1 MGGKVTSRRPWQA
14 ATVLGLVIAIASL
27 GGALGIALLGGAQ
40 PAAAQGAAAK
50 GERPV
55 VTLTTSL
62 GVIEL
67 ELDPEKAPI
76 TVKNFLEYVDAGF
89 FDGTIFH
96 RVIPGFM
103 IQGGGFGT
111 DFVQKPTRAQIKN
124 EATNGLVNKRGT
136 VAMARTNVV
145 DSATAQ
151 FFINLKDND
160 FLNHS
165 SPDPRGYG
173 YAVFGRVS
181 SGMDVVDKIAAVET
195 GSKGGYQDVPQ
206 TNVVIQSAKRKK

>member
-1 MGGKVTSRRPWQA
+1 MTFRTHCLWRTA
-14 ATVLGLVIAIASL
+14 ASL
-27 GGALGIALLGGAQ
+27 ALVFCLASLGGAQ
-40 PAAAQGAAAK
+40 PAAAEGAAAK
-50 GERPV
+50 GGKPV

-76 TVKNFLEYVDAGF
+76 TVKNYLEYVDAGF
-89 FDGTIFH
+89 FDGTVFH

-103 IQGGGFGT
+103 IQGGGFT
-111 DFVQKPTRAQIKN
+111 PDFTQKPTRAQIKN
-124 EATNGLVNKRGT
+124 EAGNGLKNARGT

-165 SPDPRGYG
+165 SPDPRGFG
-173 YAVFGRVS
+173 YAVFGHVTQ
-181 SGMDVVDKIAAVET
+181 GMDVVDKIAAVST
-195 GSKGGYQDVPQ
+195 GSKGGMQDVP
-206 TNVVIQSAKRKK
+206 TANVVIQSAKRKK

>member
-1 MGGKVTSRRPWQA
+1 MTTRSHLRCWSVAVSIW
-14 ATVLGLVIAIASL
+14 VASL
-27 GGALGIALLGGAQ
+27 LGAL
-40 PAAAQGAAAK
+40 PAAAQGAAAVGGK
-50 GERPV
+50 PV

-62 GVIEL
+62 GTIEL
-67 ELDPEKAPI
+67 ELDAEKAPAS
-76 TVKNFLEYVDAGF
+76 VANFLAYVEGGH

-111 DFVQKPTRAQIKN
+111 DSKQKPTKAPIKN
-124 EATNGLVNKRGT
+124 EAANGLVNARGT

-160 FLNHS
+160 FLNHT
-165 SPDPRGYG
+165 SPDPRGFG
-173 YAVFGRVS
+173 YAVFGRVTK
-181 SGMDVVDKIAAVET
+181 GMDVVDKIAAVPTKRGELSEGQPLT
-195 GSKGGYQDVPQ
+195 Q
-206 TNVVIQSAKRKK
+206 VVIQSAKRNK

>member
-1 MGGKVTSRRPWQA
+1 
-14 ATVLGLVIAIASL
+14 LFAIASL
-27 GGALGIALLGGAQ
+27 GGGFGIAPLGGAQ
-40 PAAAQGAAAK
+40 SAAAQGADAK
-50 GERPV
+50 GGKPV

-67 ELDPEKAPI
+67 ELDTEKAPI
-76 TVKNFLEYVDAGF
+76 SVANFLAYVDAGH

-96 RVIPGFM
+96 RVIPNFM
-103 IQGGGFGT
+103 IQGGGFT
-111 DFVQKPTRAQIKN
+111 PDFAQKPTRAPIKN
-124 EATNGLVNKRGT
+124 EAANGLDNTRGT

-165 SPDPRGYG
+165 GPGQAFG
-173 YAVFGRVS
+173 YAVFGRVTK
-181 SGMDVVDKIAAVET
+181 GMDVVDKIAAVPT
-195 GSKGGYQDVPQ
+195 GSKGGHQDVPKADVLI
-206 TNVVIQSAKRKK
+206 TSAKRKK